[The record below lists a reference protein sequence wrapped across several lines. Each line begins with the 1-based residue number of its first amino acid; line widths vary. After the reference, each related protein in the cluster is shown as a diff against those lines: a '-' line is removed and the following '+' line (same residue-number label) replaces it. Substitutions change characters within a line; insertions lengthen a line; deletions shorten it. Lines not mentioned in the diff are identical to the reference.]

1 MTMNN
6 ENGISKLSNWPG
18 AEHCYSRAYR
28 LLERWGGANYA
39 AAAANFKGKHRRVGG
54 VLVMPCPVPTD
65 EMKSLIDA
73 LNKGDEEKIKGIL
86 MLGDEYRTF

>member
-1 MTMNN
+1 MNI
-6 ENGISKLSNWPG
+6 ISNLPKWLG

-28 LLERWGGANYA
+28 LLERWGTANYA
-39 AAAANFKGKHRRVGG
+39 AAVANFKGKRRRVGG
-54 VLVMPCPVPTD
+54 ALVIPCPPTD

-73 LNKGDEEKIKGIL
+73 LNRGDEEKIKGIL